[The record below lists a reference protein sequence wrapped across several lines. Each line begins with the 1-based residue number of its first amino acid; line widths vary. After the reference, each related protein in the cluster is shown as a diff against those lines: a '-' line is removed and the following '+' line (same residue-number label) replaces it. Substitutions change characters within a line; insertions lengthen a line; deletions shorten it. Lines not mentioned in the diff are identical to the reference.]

1 MKMNLRNRILLL
13 LIVGCTPSILFGS
26 IDINIEAEEATLSDS
41 YTIENSENA
50 SNGTFV
56 KLKNNPSL
64 EGTITYTIEGI
75 PANGSY
81 KMEVFH
87 FNGGINQS
95 VDISI
100 NGGLASTKTLHKSNW
115 AYQDKARST
124 LLNLDLMAGTNTI
137 TLKAMHA
144 TILIDKIKVTDNF
157 NVYYVATNGDDSNA
171 GTYWKPW
178 KTLAKASGGFE
189 TDGNGGFL
197 NPGDRVLFRSGD
209 TFKGE
214 LKVKRSGIEE
224 NPFVIS
230 YYGPGELP
238 VLSGSG
244 NVSGGDYL
252 SAVNLVNASHIIMSH
267 LWIKNDRQN
276 DTRYGWNDKKS
287 YGIYCQ
293 ANKWGGTS
301 SGLTFH
307 DLKITDVYSVG
318 LPEDFDAIKVTGLRF
333 ESDANDEDAEGNV
346 TTVVRFADVLI
357 EDCYFSNIG
366 KAGVWATHSGDW
378 DNSDWTINR
387 NMNFVIK
394 NNTFFQTGGS
404 GVILGKMYNALVENN
419 DFDKT
424 GYSNSTETRLAG
436 RGSGMWT
443 FRCKHVIAQYNR
455 SYDVK
460 GNGDSYGMH
469 IDFGNE
475 DVIYQYNYS
484 QNSEGGFCEI
494 LGSNNRCVYR
504 YNVSVNDGYRNNHG
518 NTIWVSGFVGSG
530 NDPIRSNNSYIY
542 NNTIY
547 YTENYSPNIEIYARN
562 TYIYN
567 NAFMTTGGASI
578 ASEGPVIDIANGSLS
593 VSNNYF
599 KGNINT
605 SFQNRDNNK
614 IVDEWPSFH
623 DANSLQMEGFKIYG
637 GSPMV
642 DAGKSFPQPAFPMAG
657 QGIFADIPSYPEVDA
672 FGNPVDIE
680 NQAPNIGVDNNHSS
694 NLITSIIDKEIN
706 EPLFKLS
713 PTLVQNS
720 LTIGLNNEVAV
731 YDLVVLN
738 LKGEIVYQLNS
749 LNAGETKI
757 NLPPSIKNGMY
768 LLQASISS
776 EKSETHRF
784 VLYR

>member
-1 MKMNLRNRILLL
+1 MILYKKFLL
-13 LIVGCTPSILFGS
+13 PLFFWLVPSLLFGS
-26 IDINIEAEEATLSDS
+26 TDIIQEAENATLSGS
-41 YTIENSENA
+41 YTIETNINA
-50 SNGTFV
+50 SNGSFV
-56 KLKNNPSL
+56 KLENATST
-64 EGTITYTIEGI
+64 EGIVTFTIEGI
-75 PANGSY
+75 SKNGTY
-81 KMEVFH
+81 KLEVFH
-87 FNGGINQS
+87 FNGGTNQS
-95 VDISI
+95 VNLSV
-100 NGGLASTKTLHKSNW
+100 NGAVATNKTLQKSNW
-115 AYQDKARST
+115 AYQGQARSSLWSVSLVT
-124 LLNLDLMAGTNTI
+124 GTNTI
-137 TLKAMHA
+137 SFVASDA
-144 TILIDKIKVTDNF
+144 AVLIDKIKVTDNF
-157 NVYYVATNGDDSNA
+157 NVYYVASNGDDANT

-178 KTLAKASGGFE
+178 KTIEKANSAFE

-214 LKVKRSGIEE
+214 LKVKRSGIED
-224 NPFVIS
+224 NPIVIS

-244 NVSGGDYL
+244 SISGGDYL
-252 SAVNLVNASHIIMSH
+252 SAVNLVNASYIDMSY

-276 DTRYGWNDKKS
+276 DTRYGWNEKKG

-293 ANKWGGTS
+293 ANKWGGIS

-333 ESDANDEDAEGNV
+333 ESDANEEDAGGSI
-346 TTVVRFADVLI
+346 TTVVRFEDVLI
-357 EDCYFSNIG
+357 ENCYFSHTG

-404 GVILGKMYNALVENN
+404 GVILGKMYNALVDNN
-419 DFDKT
+419 DFDQT
-424 GYSNSTETRLAG
+424 GYSNGTETRLAG
-436 RGSGMWT
+436 RGSGLWT

-494 LGSNNRCVYR
+494 LGSNNRCGYR
-504 YNVSVNDGYRNNHG
+504 FNVSVNDGYRDNHG
-518 NTIWVSGFVGSG
+518 NTIWISGFVGSG
-530 NDPIRSNNSYIY
+530 NDPIRSDSSYIY

-547 YTENYSPNIEIYARN
+547 YTESYSPNIEIYASN
-562 TYIYN
+562 TFIYN

-578 ASEGPVIDIANGSLS
+578 GSEGPVIDIASGSLR

-599 KGNINT
+599 KGNIST
-605 SFQNRDNNK
+605 SFQNRDKNK
-614 IVDEWPSFH
+614 IVDEWPAFH
-623 DANSLQMEGFKIYG
+623 DASSLEMEGFKIYG

-680 NQAPNIGVDNNHSS
+680 NQAPNIGADNNHNSI
-694 NLITSIIDKEIN
+694 LITSINEEITN
-706 EPLFKLS
+706 ESLFKINS
-713 PTLVQNS
+713 TLVRSS
-720 LTIGLNNEVAV
+720 LNLEVSDLVEV
-731 YDLVVLN
+731 YDLVVFN
-738 LKGEIVYQLNS
+738 VKGEIVYQLNN
-749 LNAGETKI
+749 LNPSETKI
-757 NLPPSIKNGMY
+757 NLPPGIKNGMY
-768 LLQASISS
+768 LVHFSISN
-776 EKSETHRF
+776 EKSETYRF

>member
-1 MKMNLRNRILLL
+1 
-13 LIVGCTPSILFGS
+13 
-26 IDINIEAEEATLSDS
+26 
-41 YTIENSENA
+41 
-50 SNGTFV
+50 
-56 KLKNNPSL
+56 
-64 EGTITYTIEGI
+64 
-75 PANGSY
+75 
-81 KMEVFH
+81 
-87 FNGGINQS
+87 
-95 VDISI
+95 
-100 NGGLASTKTLHKSNW
+100 
-115 AYQDKARST
+115 
-124 LLNLDLMAGTNTI
+124 
-137 TLKAMHA
+137 
-144 TILIDKIKVTDNF
+144 
-157 NVYYVATNGDDSNA
+157 
-171 GTYWKPW
+171 
-178 KTLAKASGGFE
+178 
-189 TDGNGGFL
+189 
-197 NPGDRVLFRSGD
+197 
-209 TFKGE
+209 
-214 LKVKRSGIEE
+214 
-224 NPFVIS
+224 
-230 YYGPGELP
+230 
-238 VLSGSG
+238 
-244 NVSGGDYL
+244 
-252 SAVNLVNASHIIMSH
+252 
-267 LWIKNDRQN
+267 
-276 DTRYGWNDKKS
+276 
-287 YGIYCQ
+287 
-293 ANKWGGTS
+293 
-301 SGLTFH
+301 
-307 DLKITDVYSVG
+307 
-318 LPEDFDAIKVTGLRF
+318 
-333 ESDANDEDAEGNV
+333 
-346 TTVVRFADVLI
+346 
-357 EDCYFSNIG
+357 
-366 KAGVWATHSGDW
+366 
-378 DNSDWTINR
+378 
-387 NMNFVIK
+387 
-394 NNTFFQTGGS
+394 
-404 GVILGKMYNALVENN
+404 MYNALVENN

-578 ASEGPVIDIANGSLS
+578 GSEGPVIDIANGSLS

-614 IVDEWPSFH
+614 IVDEWPGFH
-623 DANSLQMEGFKIYG
+623 DASSLQMEGFKIYG

-642 DAGKSFPQPAFPMAG
+642 DAGKSFPQPAFLMAG
-657 QGIFADIPSYPEVDA
+657 QGIFADIPSYPEEDA

-694 NLITSIIDKEIN
+694 NLITSVIDKEIN

-713 PTLVQNS
+713 PTLVQNN
-720 LTIGLNNEVAV
+720 LTIGANNEVAV
-731 YDLVVLN
+731 YDIVVLN
-738 LKGEIVYQLNS
+738 LKGEVVYQLNN

-776 EKSETHRF
+776 ENIQTSRF